1 LPVGGYAMSSA
12 SGTETE
18 YYRHIPSARALK
30 PDLFLVECLAWGI
43 LRIHGVEG
51 PPVPVRN
58 LVEDKIPVFENLT
71 LLEMNLGLYKAAYRS
86 CLDGSRVIVIDP
98 TASPDVQREGIA
110 RELYVAFCRSARG
123 AELAWPQRSQPRTH
137 CDFFARCLLTP
148 ALWVQQ
154 ACAQNLSVEGLAA
167 RFGVSIELMTR
178 RLNEVNLPHSGPG
191 GPELLVQTMFSL
203 KEPWRGRFLDLVTAM
218 ATSKTKAKEPP
229 SPKQVATWL
238 SASPGL
244 YQDIKYL
251 LNAWQSP

>member
-1 LPVGGYAMSSA
+1 MSPPSDAETGYYGRTPA
-12 SGTETE
+12 T
-18 YYRHIPSARALK
+18 RALK

-43 LRIHGVEG
+43 LRIHGIEG
-51 PPVPVRN
+51 PPVPVRD
-58 LVEDKIPVFENLT
+58 LVEDTIPAFENLT

-98 TASPDVQREGIA
+98 TASLDVQREGIA

-123 AELAWPQRSQPRTH
+123 AELAWPWRSQPRTH

-154 ACAQNLSVEGLAA
+154 ACAQNLSMEGLAA
-167 RFGVSIELMTR
+167 RFGVSIELMAQ
-178 RLNEVNLPHSGPG
+178 RLNEVDLPHSGPG
-191 GPELLVQTMFSL
+191 GPELLANTMFSL
-203 KEPWRGRFLDLVTAM
+203 KEPWRGRFLELVTTM
-218 ATSKTKAKEPP
+218 ATSKTRGRQHP
-229 SPKQVATWL
+229 SQKQVATWL

-244 YQDIKYL
+244 YQDIRYL